1 MSFETALVTTAAS
14 ASLLMVIAWLIQRR
28 TGDAG
33 IVDVIWAGSLG
44 AAALAAAYFGP
55 GDMTR
60 RLVVASIAGIWSIR
74 LTTYLFTDRI
84 LKAEHEDGRYL
95 MLREQWG
102 PSAQAWFFGFFQIQ
116 ALFVL
121 AFATP
126 FFVAAYN
133 ATPFGVLDLLGISIW
148 LVSLTG
154 ETIADRQLS
163 RHRSD
168 PDNKGKTCR
177 TGLWAWSRHPN
188 YFFEWVTWCAW
199 PLLAPATATGSL
211 ALVPPVLLF
220 VLLTRV
226 TGIPPAE
233 ARALQ
238 RRGDAYRRYQAVT
251 SSFIPWPPATDSSKR
266 YQRM

>member
-188 YFFEWVTWCAW
+188 YFFEWLHWWSYVLIGFGSVWW
-199 PLLAPATATGSL
+199 WLSPAAAVFML
-211 ALVPPVLLF
+211 FLLF
-220 VLLTRV
+220 FV
-226 TGIPPAE
+226 TGIPYTE
-233 ARALQ
+233 KRAIASRGEDYRAYQ
-238 RRGDAYRRYQAVT
+238 RTTNV
-251 SSFIPWPPATDSSKR
+251 FIPWFPKEERTS
-266 YQRM
+266 